1 MKIIYVNA
9 VIFMQTNKI
18 TLCSH
23 KKRNACDPQ

>member
-1 MKIIYVNA
+1 MKIVYANA

-23 KKRNACDPQ
+23 KKRNARDP